1 MNGKSEQQN
10 YFVEQN
16 VHTNMVLQE
25 RLNGR
30 HTKKYLI
37 VKSDRP
43 KHMCKKV
50 DELYTY

>member
-1 MNGKSEQQN
+1 MNGKFEKEN

-25 RLNGR
+25 RLNAR

-43 KHMCKKV
+43 KHICARR
-50 DELYTY
+50 